1 MITIVYST
9 HKDEQYNNK
18 FKQHLLQTVGLKD
31 VQILEYVNHNEYS
44 LTELYN
50 RGISESIY
58 DIIVCCH
65 NDIKLENNWGKKL
78 LKDFNDNPDF
88 TIIGKAGSCYFPKS
102 GVYWERMQHTM
113 VGQVYHHPEG
123 QNKWLSKYS
132 PKLPFLIPVV
142 TIDGV
147 FLSFDKTKIKH
158 KFDETIGKFHYYDH
172 PFCLSNYL
180 DGVKLGITSSF
191 ELTHQSVGQPND
203 EFFQSKEVF
212 LKKYGEHL
220 PLDLKPSYPYYT
232 NQKKSPIKNVGKTA
246 VLIGYNEFDQYNEEV
261 INSIYNNCDEKL
273 FDVILFTYGKLNEL
287 STIPQQSNL
296 QVLNSDKT
304 YLSSSY
310 NDIIKNK
317 LNDQYSFL
325 FFVKNDTVLMND
337 VIYGM
342 VKNFKS
348 NPKIGTLSSRV
359 HYHDNTIK
367 SCGVEI
373 VNQPQPVLK
382 YSQNYFNYPISF
394 DEVNCNQFNL
404 TMVRYNV
411 FMSQGMFNE
420 NSVQGLEDIEFNIK
434 IRDKYKNYVDNTLV
448 GKETTIDNKP
458 KIKIITGFSEKG
470 GSTFAFIN
478 LTNQLNDAGIDCTLY
493 GPHKWHLDKC
503 KSDLL
508 INFRFEPN
516 DNIVSH
522 FLNLG
527 ARPDVKR
534 IILSCHEKDL
544 FKVWEVQQHWDEVV
558 FINET
563 HQEYHKQY
571 TGKYTIIP
579 NLTQKL
585 LKSDKTGVDKIAGI
599 IGSFD
604 FNKQTHISIQRAL
617 SDGCEKVYL
626 FGEPNTDY
634 FNQYVKPLCNDKVIV
649 KGFMDDKQ
657 KMYDMIGKV
666 YSSSL
671 SEVASLV
678 KDECMLT
685 GTEFIGTNSTSHE
698 NIYWGNDRIINEW
711 KKIFNL

>member
-9 HKDEQYNNK
+9 HKSEQYNNK

-232 NQKKSPIKNVGKTA
+232 NQKQSPIKNVGKTA

-304 YLSSSY
+304 YLSSAY

-420 NSVQGLEDIEFNIK
+420 NSIQGLEDIEFNIK

-448 GKETTIDNKP
+448 GKETYSNDKP

-478 LTNQLNDAGIDCTLY
+478 LTNQLNDTGIDCTLY

-563 HQEYHKQY
+563 HREYHNQY
-571 TGKYTIIP
+571 KGDYTIIP
-579 NLTQKL
+579 NLTQNL
-585 LKSDKTGVDKIAGI
+585 LKSDKSGVEKIAGI

-604 FNKQTHISIQRAL
+604 YNKQTHVSIQRAL
-617 SDGCEKVYL
+617 NDGCEKVYL

-634 FNQYVKPLCNDKVIV
+634 FNQYVKPLCNDKVSV
-649 KGFMDDKQ
+649 VGFMDDKQ

-678 KDECMLT
+678 KDECILT
-685 GTEFIGTNSTSHE
+685 GTEFVGTNSTSHE
-698 NIYWGNDRIINEW
+698 NIYWGNEKIINEW
-711 KKIFNL
+711 KKIFKL

>member
-9 HKDEQYNNK
+9 HKDEIYNNK
-18 FKQHLLQTVGLKD
+18 FKQHLLQTVGVKD
-31 VQILEYVNHNEYS
+31 VQVLEYVNHNEYS

-58 DIIVCCH
+58 NIIVCCH

-180 DGVKLGITSSF
+180 DGIKLGITSSF

-232 NQKKSPIKNVGKTA
+232 NQKQSPIKNVGKTA

-304 YLSSSY
+304 YLSSAY

-448 GKETTIDNKP
+448 GKETTSNDKP

-563 HQEYHKQY
+563 HREYHNQY
-571 TGKYTIIP
+571 KGDYTIIP
-579 NLTQKL
+579 NLTQNL
-585 LKSDKTGVDKIAGI
+585 LKSDKSGVEKIAGI

-604 FNKQTHISIQRAL
+604 YNKQTHVSIQRAL
-617 SDGCEKVYL
+617 NDGCEKVYL

-634 FNQYVKPLCNDKVIV
+634 FNQYVRPLCNDKVIV
-649 KGFMDDKQ
+649 VGFMDDKQ

-678 KDECMLT
+678 KDECILT
-685 GTEFIGTNSTSHE
+685 GTEFVGTNSTSHE
-698 NIYWGNDRIINEW
+698 NIYWGNEKIINEW
-711 KKIFNL
+711 KKIFKL

>member
-9 HKDEQYNNK
+9 HKDETYNNK
-18 FKQHLLQTVGLKD
+18 FRQHLLQTVGLKN
-31 VQILEYVNHNEYS
+31 VQILEYVNHNQFS

-50 RGISESIY
+50 RGIQESINN
-58 DIIVCCH
+58 IIVCVH
-65 NDIKLENNWGKKL
+65 NDVKIENNWGKKL
-78 LKDFNDNPDF
+78 LKDFSENPDF
-88 TIIGKAGSCYFPKS
+88 AIIGKAGSCYFPES
-102 GVYWERMQHTM
+102 GVYWDRMSQTM
-113 VGQVYHHPEG
+113 VGQVYHHPNG

-158 KFDETIGKFHYYDH
+158 NFDETIGKFHYYDH

-191 ELTHQSVGQPND
+191 ELTHQSVGQPNQ
-203 EFFQSKEVF
+203 EFFDSKEIF
-212 LKKYGEHL
+212 LKKYGEVL
-220 PLDLKPSYPYYT
+220 PLDLKPTQPYNI
-232 NQKKSPIKNVGKTA
+232 NQKQNTIKNIGKTA
-246 VLIGYNEFDQYNEEV
+246 ILIGYNEYDTFNEEV

-273 FDVILFTYGKLNEL
+273 FDIILFTYNNLNEL
-287 STIPQQSNL
+287 STTPQKSNL
-296 QVLNSDKT
+296 IVVNSDKP
-304 YLSSSY
+304 YLSSAY
-310 NDIIKNK
+310 NDVIKNK
-317 LNDQYSFL
+317 LSNEYSFL
-325 FFVKNDTVLMND
+325 FFVKNNTIILND

-342 VKNFKS
+342 VKNFKTNS
-348 NPKIGTLSSRV
+348 KIGTLSSRI

-367 SCGVEI
+367 SCGVE
-373 VNQPQPVLK
+373 VANQPQPVLK
-382 YSQNYFNYPISF
+382 YSQNYYNYPIYLE
-394 DEVNCNQFNL
+394 EVNCNQFNL
-404 TMVRYNV
+404 TMVRTNV
-411 FMSQGMFNE
+411 FLSQGMFNE
-420 NSVQGLEDIEFNIK
+420 NSISGYEDIEFCIK
-434 IRDKYKNYVDNTLV
+434 IRDKYKNYVDTSLV
-448 GKETTIDNKP
+448 GKELSTEDKP
-458 KIKIITGFSEKG
+458 KIKIITGFSDKG

-493 GPHKWHLDKC
+493 GPHKWHLNKC

-516 DNIVSH
+516 DNIISH
-522 FLNLG
+522 FLNLET
-527 ARPDVKR
+527 RPDVKR

-544 FKVWEVQQHWDEVV
+544 FKVWEVKQHWDEVV

-563 HQEYHKQY
+563 HREYHNQY
-571 TGKYTIIP
+571 KGNYSIIP
-579 NLTQKL
+579 NLTQNL
-585 LKSDKTGVDKIAGI
+585 FKSDKSGVEKIAGI

-617 SDGCEKVYL
+617 NDGCEKVYL

-634 FNQYVKPLCNDKVIV
+634 FNQYVKPLCSDKVIV

-678 KDECMLT
+678 KDECILT
-685 GTEFIGTNSTSHE
+685 GTEFIGTNSTSHK
-698 NIYWGNDRIINEW
+698 NIYWGNETIINEW

>member
-9 HKDEQYNNK
+9 HKDKTYNNK

-31 VQILEYVNHNEYS
+31 VQVLEYVNHNQFS
-44 LTELYN
+44 LSELYN
-50 RGISESIY
+50 KGISESEN
-58 DIIVCCH
+58 DIVVCCH
-65 NDIKLENNWGKKL
+65 NDIKLESGWGKKL
-78 LKDFNDNPDF
+78 LKDFNDNPDYG
-88 TIIGKAGSCYFPKS
+88 IIGKAGSCYFPES
-102 GVYWERMQHTM
+102 GVYWERMNQTM
-113 VGQVYHHPEG
+113 VGQVYHHPYG

-142 TIDGV
+142 TIDGL
-147 FLSFDKTKIKH
+147 FISFDKTKINH
-158 KFDETIGKFHYYDH
+158 QFDETIGRFHFYDH
-172 PFCLSNYL
+172 LFCIPNYI
-180 DGVKLGITSSF
+180 DGIKIGVTSSF
-191 ELTHQSVGQPND
+191 EITHQSVGQPNE
-203 EFFQSKEVF
+203 EFFISKDVF
-212 LKKYGEHL
+212 LKKYGKHL
-220 PLDLKPSYPYYT
+220 PLDLKPEEPYHLT
-232 NQKKSPIKNVGKTA
+232 LKQKVIKNMGKTL
-246 VLIGYNEFDQYNEEV
+246 VLIGYNEFDEYNEDI
-261 INSIYNNCDEKL
+261 INSLYNECDKNS
-273 FDVILFTYGKLNEL
+273 FDLILFTYGKLKDL
-287 STIPQQSNL
+287 PIKMIKPNL
-296 QVLNSDKT
+296 ILLNSEKT
-304 YLSSSY
+304 YLTSAY
-310 NDIIKNK
+310 NDIIKNR
-317 LNDQYSFL
+317 LTITYDFL
-325 FFVKNDTVLMND
+325 LFIKNNIVILND
-337 VIYGM
+337 VITGM
-342 VKNFKS
+342 VKNFKT
-348 NPKIGTLSSRV
+348 NPKCGTLSSRI

-367 SCGVEI
+367 SCGVEV
-373 VNQPQPVLK
+373 VNKPQPILN
-382 YSQNYFNYPISF
+382 YSQNYYNFPIST

-404 TMVRYNV
+404 TMVRTNV
-411 FMSQGMFNE
+411 FLSQGMFNE
-420 NSVQGLEDIEFNIK
+420 NSFSGFEDIEFCIK
-434 IRDKYKNYVDNTLV
+434 IRDKFKHYVDNTLV
-448 GKETTIDNKP
+448 GKEIVNDKP
-458 KIKIITGFSEKG
+458 KIKIITGFSDKG

-478 LTNQLNDAGIDCTLY
+478 LVNQLNESGIDCTLY
-493 GPHKWHLDKC
+493 GPHKWHLNKC

-508 INFRFEPN
+508 INFRFKPN
-516 DNIVSH
+516 DNIISH
-522 FLNLG
+522 FLKLET
-527 ARPDVKR
+527 RPDVKR

-544 FKVWEVQQHWDEVV
+544 FKVWEVKQHWDEVV

-563 HQEYHKQY
+563 HRQYHNQY
-571 TGKYTIIP
+571 NGDYTIIP
-579 NLTQKL
+579 NLTQNL
-585 LKSDKTGVDKIAGI
+585 LKSNKTGVEKIAGI

>member
-9 HKDEQYNNK
+9 HKSEQYNNK

-232 NQKKSPIKNVGKTA
+232 NQKQSPIKNVGKTA

-304 YLSSSY
+304 YLSSAY

-420 NSVQGLEDIEFNIK
+420 NSIQGLEDIEFNIK

-448 GKETTIDNKP
+448 GKETYSNDKP

-478 LTNQLNDAGIDCTLY
+478 LTNQLNDTGIDCTLY

-563 HQEYHKQY
+563 HREYHNQY
-571 TGKYTIIP
+571 KGDYTIIP
-579 NLTQKL
+579 NLTQNL
-585 LKSDKTGVDKIAGI
+585 LKSDKSGVEKIAGI

-604 FNKQTHISIQRAL
+604 YNKQTHVSIQRAL
-617 SDGCEKVYL
+617 NDGCEKVYL

-649 KGFMDDKQ
+649 VGFMDDKQ

-678 KDECMLT
+678 KDECILT
-685 GTEFIGTNSTSHE
+685 GTEFVGTNSTSHE
-698 NIYWGNDRIINEW
+698 NIYWGNEKIINEW
-711 KKIFNL
+711 KKIFKL

>member
-9 HKDEQYNNK
+9 HKDEIYNNK
-18 FKQHLLQTVGLKD
+18 FKQHLLQTVGVKD
-31 VQILEYVNHNEYS
+31 VQVLEYVNHNEYS

-58 DIIVCCH
+58 NIIVCCH

-232 NQKKSPIKNVGKTA
+232 NQKQSPIKNVGKTA

-304 YLSSSY
+304 YLSSAY

-325 FFVKNDTVLMND
+325 FFVKNDTILMND

-448 GKETTIDNKP
+448 GKETTSNDKP

-563 HQEYHKQY
+563 HREYHNQY
-571 TGKYTIIP
+571 KGDYTIIP
-579 NLTQKL
+579 NLTQNL
-585 LKSDKTGVDKIAGI
+585 LKSDKSGVEKIAGI

-604 FNKQTHISIQRAL
+604 YNKQTHVSIQRAL
-617 SDGCEKVYL
+617 NDGCEKVYL

-649 KGFMDDKQ
+649 VGFMDDKQ

-678 KDECMLT
+678 KDECILT
-685 GTEFIGTNSTSHE
+685 GTEFVGTNSTSHE
-698 NIYWGNDRIINEW
+698 NIYWGNEKIINEW
-711 KKIFNL
+711 KKIFKL

>member
-9 HKDEQYNNK
+9 HKYENYNKK
-18 FKQHLLQTVGLKD
+18 FKQHLLDSVGLKD
-31 VQILEYVNHNEYS
+31 VQILEYINHNQYS

-50 RGISESIY
+50 RGISESLNN
-58 DIIVCCH
+58 IIVCIH
-65 NDIKLENNWGKKL
+65 NDVKLENNWGKKL
-78 LKDFNDNPDF
+78 LKDFSENPDYA
-88 TIIGKAGSCYFPKS
+88 IIGKAGSCYFPKS
-102 GVYWERMQHTM
+102 GVYWDRMSQTM

-158 KFDETIGKFHYYDH
+158 FFDESIGKFHYYDH

-203 EFFQSKEVF
+203 EFFESKEVF
-212 LKKYGEHL
+212 LKKYGEFL
-220 PLDLKPSYPYYT
+220 PLDLKPIEPFHIT
-232 NQKKSPIKNVGKTA
+232 TKQKSIKNVGKTL
-246 VLIGYNEFDQYNEEV
+246 VLIGYNEFDEFNEEI
-261 INSIYNNCDEKL
+261 INSLYDKCDDKT
-273 FDVILFTYGKLNEL
+273 FDLILFTYGNLKEL
-287 STIPQQSNL
+287 PDIISKSNL
-296 QVLNSDKT
+296 QVLNSEKT
-304 YLSSSY
+304 YLTSAY

-317 LNDQYSFL
+317 ITYKYDFL
-325 FFVKNDTVLMND
+325 LFIKNNILVLND
-337 VIYGM
+337 VISGM
-342 VKNFKS
+342 LKNFKT
-348 NPKIGTLSSRV
+348 NPKIGTLGSRI
-359 HYHDNTIK
+359 HYYDNTIK

-373 VNQPQPVLK
+373 VNKPQPILFCG
-382 YSQNYFNYPISF
+382 QNYYNHPISI

-404 TMVRYNV
+404 TMVRSNV
-411 FMSQGMFNE
+411 FINQGMFNE
-420 NSVQGLEDIEFNIK
+420 NSVSGFEDIEFCVK
-434 IRDKYKNYVDNTLV
+434 IRDKFKNYVDSSLV
-448 GKETTIDNKP
+448 GKEVSSKKP
-458 KIKIITGFSEKG
+458 KIKIITGFSDKG

-478 LTNQLNDAGIDCTLY
+478 LTNQLNELGIDCTLY
-493 GPHKWHLDKC
+493 GPHKWHLNKC

-516 DNIVSH
+516 DNIISH

-527 ARPDVKR
+527 GRPDVKK

-544 FKVWEVQQHWDEVV
+544 FKVWEVPQYWDEVV

-563 HQEYHKQY
+563 HREYHKQY
-571 TGKYTIIP
+571 NGKYTIIP

-585 LKSDKTGVDKIAGI
+585 LKSDKTGLEKIAGI

-604 FNKQTHISIQRAL
+604 FNKQTHVSIQRAIN
-617 SDGCEKVYL
+617 DGCEKVYL

-649 KGFMDDKQ
+649 KGFMNDKQ
-657 KMYDMIGKV
+657 KMYDMIGCV

-678 KDECMLT
+678 KDECLLT
-685 GTEFIGTNSTSHE
+685 GTKFFGTESTSHD
-698 NIYWGNDRIINEW
+698 NIYWGNDKIINEW
-711 KKIFNL
+711 KKIFEL

>member
-9 HKDEQYNNK
+9 HKDEIYNNK
-18 FKQHLLQTVGLKD
+18 FKQHLLQTVGVKD
-31 VQILEYVNHNEYS
+31 VQVLEYVNHNEYS

-58 DIIVCCH
+58 NIIVCCH

-180 DGVKLGITSSF
+180 DGIKLGITSSF

-232 NQKKSPIKNVGKTA
+232 NQKQSPIKNVGKTA
-246 VLIGYNEFDQYNEEV
+246 VLIGYNEFGQYNEEV

-304 YLSSSY
+304 YLSSAY

-420 NSVQGLEDIEFNIK
+420 NSIQGLEDIEFNIK

-448 GKETTIDNKP
+448 GKETTSNDKP

-563 HQEYHKQY
+563 HREYHNQY
-571 TGKYTIIP
+571 KGDYTIIP
-579 NLTQKL
+579 NLTQNL
-585 LKSDKTGVDKIAGI
+585 LKSDKSGVEKIAGI

-604 FNKQTHISIQRAL
+604 YNKQTHVSIQRAL
-617 SDGCEKVYL
+617 NDGCEKVYL

-634 FNQYVKPLCNDKVIV
+634 FNQYVRPLCNDKVIV
-649 KGFMDDKQ
+649 VGFMDDKQ

-678 KDECMLT
+678 KDECILT
-685 GTEFIGTNSTSHE
+685 GTEFVGTNSTSHE
-698 NIYWGNDRIINEW
+698 NIYWGNEKIINEW
-711 KKIFNL
+711 KKIFKL

>member
-1 MITIVYST
+1 
-9 HKDEQYNNK
+9 
-18 FKQHLLQTVGLKD
+18 
-31 VQILEYVNHNEYS
+31 
-44 LTELYN
+44 
-50 RGISESIY
+50 
-58 DIIVCCH
+58 
-65 NDIKLENNWGKKL
+65 
-78 LKDFNDNPDF
+78 
-88 TIIGKAGSCYFPKS
+88 
-102 GVYWERMQHTM
+102 
-113 VGQVYHHPEG
+113 
-123 QNKWLSKYS
+123 
-132 PKLPFLIPVV
+132 
-142 TIDGV
+142 
-147 FLSFDKTKIKH
+147 
-158 KFDETIGKFHYYDH
+158 
-172 PFCLSNYL
+172 
-180 DGVKLGITSSF
+180 
-191 ELTHQSVGQPND
+191 
-203 EFFQSKEVF
+203 
-212 LKKYGEHL
+212 
-220 PLDLKPSYPYYT
+220 
-232 NQKKSPIKNVGKTA
+232 
-246 VLIGYNEFDQYNEEV
+246 
-261 INSIYNNCDEKL
+261 
-273 FDVILFTYGKLNEL
+273 
-287 STIPQQSNL
+287 
-296 QVLNSDKT
+296 
-304 YLSSSY
+304 
-310 NDIIKNK
+310 
-317 LNDQYSFL
+317 
-325 FFVKNDTVLMND
+325 MND

-420 NSVQGLEDIEFNIK
+420 NSIQGLEDIEFNIK

-448 GKETTIDNKP
+448 GKETTSNDKP

-563 HQEYHKQY
+563 HREYHNQY
-571 TGKYTIIP
+571 KGDYTIIP
-579 NLTQKL
+579 NLTQNL
-585 LKSDKTGVDKIAGI
+585 LKSDKSGVEKIAGI

-604 FNKQTHISIQRAL
+604 YNKQTHVSIQRAL
-617 SDGCEKVYL
+617 NDGCEKVYL

-634 FNQYVKPLCNDKVIV
+634 FNQYVRPLCNDKVIV
-649 KGFMDDKQ
+649 VGFMDDKQ

-678 KDECMLT
+678 KDECILT
-685 GTEFIGTNSTSHE
+685 GTEFVGTNSTSHE
-698 NIYWGNDRIINEW
+698 NIYWGNEKIINEW
-711 KKIFNL
+711 KKIFKL

>member
-9 HKDEQYNNK
+9 HKDEIYNNK
-18 FKQHLLQTVGLKD
+18 FKQHLLQTVGVKD
-31 VQILEYVNHNEYS
+31 VQVLEYVNHNEYS

-58 DIIVCCH
+58 NIIVCCH

-232 NQKKSPIKNVGKTA
+232 NQKQSPIKNVGKTA

-304 YLSSSY
+304 YLSSAY

-325 FFVKNDTVLMND
+325 FFVKNDTILMND

-448 GKETTIDNKP
+448 GKETTSNDKP

-563 HQEYHKQY
+563 HREYHNQY
-571 TGKYTIIP
+571 KGDYTIIP
-579 NLTQKL
+579 NLTQNL
-585 LKSDKTGVDKIAGI
+585 LKSDKSDVEKIAGI

-604 FNKQTHISIQRAL
+604 YNKQTHVSIQRAL
-617 SDGCEKVYL
+617 NDGCEKVYL

-649 KGFMDDKQ
+649 VGFMDDKQ

-678 KDECMLT
+678 KDECILT
-685 GTEFIGTNSTSHE
+685 GTEFVGTNSTSHE
-698 NIYWGNDRIINEW
+698 NIYWGNEKIINEW
-711 KKIFNL
+711 KKIFKL

>member
-9 HKDEQYNNK
+9 HKSEQYNNK

-232 NQKKSPIKNVGKTA
+232 NQKQSPIKNVGKTA

-304 YLSSSY
+304 YLSSAY

-411 FMSQGMFNE
+411 FMTQGMFNE

-448 GKETTIDNKP
+448 GKETNSNDKP

-563 HQEYHKQY
+563 HREYHNQY
-571 TGKYTIIP
+571 KGDYTIIP
-579 NLTQKL
+579 NLTQNL
-585 LKSDKTGVDKIAGI
+585 LKSDKSGVEKIAGI

-604 FNKQTHISIQRAL
+604 YNKQTHVSIQRAL
-617 SDGCEKVYL
+617 NDGCEKVYL

-649 KGFMDDKQ
+649 VGFMDDKQ

-678 KDECMLT
+678 KDECILT
-685 GTEFIGTNSTSHE
+685 GTEFVGTNSTSHE
-698 NIYWGNDRIINEW
+698 NIYWGNEKIINEW
-711 KKIFNL
+711 KKIFKL